1 MSDPTRNSTMAIAIR
16 RRRIERLIEELVSSK
31 LGEALKGI
39 RVPGEIVPQ
48 VIDSLPRDQERARR
62 EFTARKERLEKD
74 LELTRRRQDQAYKD
88 KSDDKITEE
97 FWNRQMSELTANELR
112 TASALAAL
120 AEPLGDKVLTVARTL
135 ELAQK
140 AHSLYVTQD
149 PAEQAKLLSLAL
161 SNSEIDEVSVY
172 PKYKM
177 PFDLIAQRAK
187 TEDWLTIW
195 DSKLS

>member
-1 MSDPTRNSTMAIAIR
+1 MAIAIR

-120 AEPLGDKVLTVARTL
+120 AEPLGDKVLAVARTL

-149 PAEQAKLLSLAL
+149 PAEQAKLLSLVL

-177 PFDLIAQRAK
+177 PFDRIAQRAK